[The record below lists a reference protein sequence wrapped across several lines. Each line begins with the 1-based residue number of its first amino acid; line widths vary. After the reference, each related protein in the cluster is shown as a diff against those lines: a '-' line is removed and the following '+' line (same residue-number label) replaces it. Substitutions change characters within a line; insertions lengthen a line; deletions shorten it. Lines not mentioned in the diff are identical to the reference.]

1 MGAGG
6 AEGGG
11 GGGLVA
17 VCGESHCAEAVAGAA
32 GVSGGYDGSGGVLS
46 AVAVDWWTVAGE
58 WLCEN
63 EKCENTSHKAH
74 PQGSTAPAPPSAPLH
89 RRRQHHHQ
97 HQHRQ
102 PAARRHGPSSGSNPA
117 HKHQDQAPPR
127 HHHPHKHNTSTGTR
141 HRHQAPAPA
150 PAPAQHQ
157 QRHRRQRNTGVTGAA
172 WRVCRSTPAS
182 PSAPA
187 PAPVHAQQRL
197 PPPAPSPPLAPV
209 QHRQHD
215 RNHPPVVTTQG
226 QGRAKQSQQNKGGK
240 RAPSACQQTQH
251 SGGRWH
257 S

>member
-32 GVSGGYDGSGGVLS
+32 GVSGGYDGSGGVL
-46 AVAVDWWTVAGE
+46 AVDCWMWRGSGCV
-58 WLCEN
+58 N
-63 EKCENTSHKAH
+63 EKRRREHRTTQGRTAPARPHRTGTAASTTSPPAAA
-74 PQGSTAPAPPSAPLH
+74 PPPAPAPAPAASSQTPLAPARPEPRTQAPGPGTAPAPPPASA
-89 RRRQHHHQ
+89 QH
-97 HQHRQ
+97 
-102 PAARRHGPSSGSNPA
+102 
-117 HKHQDQAPPR
+117 K
-127 HHHPHKHNTSTGTR
+127 